1 MITAIILAAGEG
13 SRFGKC
19 KQLMPLNGKPLL
31 QHALDR
37 INESVVDD
45 VVVVLGAFA
54 DEIQKQ
60 IKFDGERIVINPDY
74 ERGMSTSL
82 QTGLRALAGDAE
94 AAIIALGDQP
104 FVEAKTIDA
113 LVDEYRQSQSP
124 IVVPTYDGR
133 RGNPVLIDRSLF
145 ERALEIRGDVG
156 FRAVFGKDNVAEV
169 PVSDSGVII
178 DIDTMEDFECRT
190 RHSS

>member
-1 MITAIILAAGEG
+1 
-13 SRFGKC
+13 
-19 KQLMPLNGKPLL
+19 MPLNGKPLL
-31 QHALDR
+31 QYALDR
-37 INESVVDD
+37 INESVVDE
-45 VVVVLGAFA
+45 VIVVLGAFA

-60 IKFDGERIVINPDY
+60 IKFDGERIVINSDY

-82 QTGLRALAGDAE
+82 QTGLRAVAGDAE

-104 FVEAKTIDA
+104 FVESKTIDA

-145 ERALEIRGDVG
+145 ERALQIRGDVG

>member
-1 MITAIILAAGEG
+1 MITAIVLAAGEG

-31 QHALDR
+31 QYALDR
-37 INESVVDD
+37 ISESVVDE
-45 VVVVLGAFA
+45 VIVVLGAFA

-60 IKFDGERIVINPDY
+60 IKFDGERIVINSDY

-82 QTGLRALAGDAE
+82 QTGLRAVAGDAE

-104 FVEAKTIDA
+104 FVESKTIDA

-145 ERALEIRGDVG
+145 ERALQIRGDVG

>member
-1 MITAIILAAGEG
+1 MITAIVLAAGEG

-19 KQLMPLNGKPLL
+19 KQLMPWNGKPLL
-31 QHALDR
+31 QHTLDR
-37 INESVVDD
+37 VNESAVDN
-45 VVVVLGAFA
+45 VVVVLGALA
-54 DEIQKQ
+54 DDIQKQ
-60 IKFDGERIVINPDY
+60 IKFDRERIVINPDY

-82 QTGLRALAGDAE
+82 QAGLRAVDRETE

-113 LVDEYRQSQSP
+113 LLDEYRRSQSP

-156 FRAVFGKDNVAEV
+156 FRAVFGRDNVAEV
-169 PVSDSGVII
+169 PVTDSGVVI
-178 DIDTMEDFECRT
+178 DIDTMEDFECRA

>member
-1 MITAIILAAGEG
+1 MITAIVLAAGQG
-13 SRFGKC
+13 SRLGKR

-37 INESVVDD
+37 VNESAVDD
-45 VVVVLGAFA
+45 IVVVLGAFA
-54 DEIQKQ
+54 DEIRKQ
-60 IKFDGERIVINPDY
+60 IKFNRERIVINPDY

-82 QTGLRALAGDAE
+82 QAGLRAVGDAE

-113 LVDEYRQSQSP
+113 LVEEYRRSQSP

-145 ERALEIRGDVG
+145 ERAMEIRGDVG
-156 FRAVFGKDNVAEV
+156 FRAVFGKDKVAEV